1 MNHIS
6 NCGDTDKSE
15 GNIKGKS
22 IGHPVQPASPKTP
35 RMLVMNIS
43 IDQISIRMDPSRN
56 QVRIRL
62 KIKAVPRDIW
72 YSTAQTSFW

>member
-6 NCGDTDKSE
+6 NRGDTDKSE
-15 GNIKGKS
+15 GDIKAKVDRPAS
-22 IGHPVQPASPKTP
+22 PASPKTP
-35 RMLVMNIS
+35 RMQLMNIS
-43 IDQISIRMDPSRN
+43 IDQNSIRMDPSRN
-56 QVRIRL
+56 QVRIRQ